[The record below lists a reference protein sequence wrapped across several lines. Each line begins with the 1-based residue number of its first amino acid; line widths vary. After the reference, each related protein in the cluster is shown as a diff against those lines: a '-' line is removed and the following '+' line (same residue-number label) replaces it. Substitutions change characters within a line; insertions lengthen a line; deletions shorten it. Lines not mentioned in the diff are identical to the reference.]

1 MRFREW
7 GIGHKLTTII
17 YSPAPPAS
25 SASPAPLQA
34 LLPTLPL
41 LPYRGTKSILMKS
54 FKKILFMSE
63 TVVQRF
69 PNLSHT
75 LVLAIAGLMGS
86 ISSVTA
92 QQALPVCQPP
102 SAGEYLL
109 LIVSPTANNQ
119 KQLRNAL
126 PTEIKSTTCQYLTE
140 TVTRIGGFY
149 KIDDANRWARYINN
163 IVGLSGIITTRPAD
177 VPPPQTVTYNPQALG
192 AGYAVLVDY
201 FSRLGAGYAVLVD
214 YFSRPELVS
223 NVQQVVGGDVG
234 FASYGQRPYLLAVYT
249 TNQTEA
255 YNTLQKLN
263 ERGFVAYLVDS
274 RKVMLLRSNVRL
286 Q

>member
-1 MRFREW
+1 
-7 GIGHKLTTII
+7 
-17 YSPAPPAS
+17 
-25 SASPAPLQA
+25 
-34 LLPTLPL
+34 
-41 LPYRGTKSILMKS
+41 
-54 FKKILFMSE
+54 MSE

-69 PNLSHT
+69 PNLPHAV
-75 LVLAIAGLMGS
+75 VLAIAGLMGGM
-86 ISSVTA
+86 SSVTA

-109 LIVSPTANNQ
+109 LIVSPTADNQ

-126 PTEIKSTTCQYLTE
+126 PPELKSTTCQYLTE
-140 TVTRIGGFY
+140 TVTRIGGFN

-177 VPPPQTVTYNPQALG
+177 VQQPQAVTYNPQALG
-192 AGYAVLVDY
+192 VGYAVLVDY
-201 FSRLGAGYAVLVD
+201 FN
-214 YFSRPELVS
+214 RPELVS
-223 NVQQVVGGDVG
+223 NVEQAVGGDVG

-249 TNQTEA
+249 TNQKEA
-255 YNTLQKLN
+255 YSTLQKLN

-274 RKVMLLRSNVRL
+274 RKVMLLRSNVRS